1 MNWEAIGA
9 LSQLV
14 AAIGLIPSVVYLAI
28 QVRAQNRA
36 HHRASLDMLTT
47 QWADL
52 IQTVN
57 DSEDFGR
64 IYLAGLGAFDAME
77 PTSKIRF
84 GAYLLRV
91 FRYWEAM
98 FFHFEDGTLRR
109 SSWKALQM
117 QMADIIAYPGVQQ
130 WWLTRKHWYT
140 DEFRG
145 VVEAVIASDAG
156 QASYLHYGVRPS
168 GEDAE
173 ASG

>member
-1 MNWEAIGA
+1 
-9 LSQLV
+9 
-14 AAIGLIPSVVYLAI
+14 
-28 QVRAQNRA
+28 
-36 HHRASLDMLTT
+36 
-47 QWADL
+47 
-52 IQTVN
+52 
-57 DSEDFGR
+57 
-64 IYLAGLGAFDAME
+64 
-77 PTSKIRF
+77 
-84 GAYLLRV
+84 
-91 FRYWEAM
+91 
-98 FFHFEDGTLRR
+98 
-109 SSWKALQM
+109 M